1 MEALAQDGIFKFSA
15 GVDYSTGDYGL
26 DDDTDIWYVPFT
38 FKYDAFPWLFRLT
51 VPWLRV
57 EGPGGVV
64 VGADGN
70 PVVVSDQPVREV
82 ETHSGLGDIVAGI
95 TYSIAPVRGSALP
108 FIDFTGK
115 IKFGTADEDDGL
127 GTGANDYI
135 LQVDLAKTYGNTT
148 PLGTLGYKFKGDA
161 DDFELDNVWFA
172 SLGFSYKLNPAVSGG
187 ITLDWQEAST
197 DDGDDQLEAVPFVG
211 WKFDKTWSLSTYGV
225 VGFSEGSPD
234 WGLGAQVTYA
244 Y

>member
-1 MEALAQDGIFKFSA
+1 
-15 GVDYSTGDYGL
+15 
-26 DDDTDIWYVPFT
+26 
-38 FKYDAFPWLFRLT
+38 
-51 VPWLRV
+51 
-57 EGPGGVV
+57 
-64 VGADGN
+64 
-70 PVVVSDQPVREV
+70 
-82 ETHSGLGDIVAGI
+82 
-95 TYSIAPVRGSALP
+95 VRGSALP

-211 WKFDKTWSLSTYGV
+211 WKFDKIWSLSTYGV